1 MPNWSEEILIIKKI
15 KNTVPWT
22 YVLNDLNGEEIIGTF
37 YKNELKKTNQK
48 EFRIEKVL
56 KKKGDNFYVKWKG

>member
-1 MPNWSEEILIIKKI
+1 MLKGICQISQKKYSLLKKI

-37 YKNELKKTNQK
+37 YENELQKTKQNK
-48 EFRIEKVL
+48 FRIEKVT
-56 KKKGDNFYVKWKG
+56 KKKVINYM